1 MEKLL
6 LGIDIGTSACKAAVF
21 NLEGK
26 VVAQSTKAYKVYY
39 PQQGYAEQDPYTW
52 WDAVTDA
59 IKEIVATGNIDPNSI
74 AGIGVDGQS
83 WSAIP
88 VDKAGNVL
96 YNTPIWMD
104 LRSASICESVKEKIG
119 SERIFQISGNSF
131 EPTYSTPKIL
141 WFKENK
147 PEVYNNTYKF
157 LQSNSYI
164 VYRLTGVMSQDVSQ
178 GYGLHCFNMR
188 TGVWED
194 KFCEEL
200 GIDREKL
207 PEIYKC
213 HHVVGEVTG
222 KASEETGLPKG
233 IPVVAGGLDACC
245 GTLGAG
251 VIENGQ
257 TQEQGGQAGGMSIC
271 LDKVVAHPKLILSY
285 HVIPDLWLLQGG
297 TVGGGGC
304 IKWFKQELGA
314 YESNIEEQTGKS
326 AFQTM
331 DMEAA
336 LVKPGSEGVIFLP
349 YMAGERSPIWD
360 KHAKGIY
367 FGLGYD
373 KTRSHMIRAIFEGTA
388 YALKH
393 NLDTAAEVGA
403 DVNELIAMGGA
414 ANSRIWTQIKADIT
428 GKSIKVAASDTA
440 TTMGAAILAGIGTGL
455 YKDFADA
462 KARTAIITRVH
473 EPDMK
478 AHIQYKKYYE
488 LYLELYEKLKGTMAK
503 VDSLNN
509 F

>member
-1 MEKLL
+1 M
-6 LGIDIGTSACKAAVF
+6 
-21 NLEGK
+21 
-26 VVAQSTKAYKVYY
+26 
-39 PQQGYAEQDPYTW
+39 
-52 WDAVTDA
+52 
-59 IKEIVATGNIDPNSI
+59 ATGNIDPNSI

-233 IPVVAGGLDACC
+233 IPGVAG
-245 GTLGAG
+245 
-251 VIENGQ
+251 
-257 TQEQGGQAGGMSIC
+257 
-271 LDKVVAHPKLILSY
+271 
-285 HVIPDLWLLQGG
+285 
-297 TVGGGGC
+297 
-304 IKWFKQELGA
+304 
-314 YESNIEEQTGKS
+314 
-326 AFQTM
+326 
-331 DMEAA
+331 
-336 LVKPGSEGVIFLP
+336 
-349 YMAGERSPIWD
+349 
-360 KHAKGIY
+360 
-367 FGLGYD
+367 
-373 KTRSHMIRAIFEGTA
+373 
-388 YALKH
+388 
-393 NLDTAAEVGA
+393 
-403 DVNELIAMGGA
+403 
-414 ANSRIWTQIKADIT
+414 
-428 GKSIKVAASDTA
+428 
-440 TTMGAAILAGIGTGL
+440 
-455 YKDFADA
+455 
-462 KARTAIITRVH
+462 
-473 EPDMK
+473 
-478 AHIQYKKYYE
+478 
-488 LYLELYEKLKGTMAK
+488 
-503 VDSLNN
+503 
-509 F
+509 